1 MQTLYIDRR
10 DTKLDIDRERILVHS
25 PSLPKPLSIAFAY
38 LSSIVISAKT
48 QLHSHVLLACASR
61 GIPVIILD
69 PRTCESHAQ
78 YIPPSSKVVH
88 RKIKQFEV
96 LDQDE
101 RRLGYAK
108 QLVYAQSIQQ
118 FKLIKYWFKT
128 HQIEAKLQEQIIERI
143 KTIIT
148 MINACQSLE
157 QLRGL
162 EGASAKIVFYVMSL
176 IAPAWA
182 KFQGRNRRPPKDPI
196 NVLLSLSYSL
206 IYAECTRAL
215 TAHALDPMLGFYHEP
230 VHGRYSLACDLTER
244 IRCDIEKWV
253 MQLLFNEQLR
263 PVHFALSEQY
273 PCVLNKEGRAIFYP
287 LWERRFQVWKKY
299 IRMNA
304 SQWAKTIDQCVPY

>member
-10 DTKLDIDRERILVHS
+10 DTRLDVDRERILVHS
-25 PSLPKPLSIAFAY
+25 PSLPRPLSIAFTY

-69 PRTCESHAQ
+69 PRSCESHAQ

-96 LDQDE
+96 LDQDG

-108 QLVYAQSIQQ
+108 QLVYSQALQQ
-118 FKLIKYWFKT
+118 YKLIRYWFKNRE
-128 HQIEAKLQEQIIERI
+128 IEQTNQDQLIERL
-143 KTIIT
+143 KTIIK
-148 MINACQSLE
+148 MINTCQSLE

-162 EGASAKIVFYVMSL
+162 EGASAKIIFYTMSL
-176 IAPAWA
+176 LVPAWC
-182 KFQGRNRRPPKDPI
+182 KFKGRNRRPPRDPI

-215 TAHALDPMLGFYHEP
+215 TAHAIDPMLGFYHEP

-244 IRCDIEKWV
+244 IRTDIEKWV
-253 MQLLFNEQLR
+253 IQLILEEHLR
-263 PVHFALSEQY
+263 PPHFTSSEQY
-273 PCVLNKEGRAIFYP
+273 PCVLNKDGRAIFYP
-287 LWERRFQVWKKY
+287 LWERRFKVWKKY

-304 SQWAKTIDQCVPY
+304 QQWARTIDQS

>member
-10 DTKLDIDRERILVHS
+10 DTRLDVDREHILVHS
-25 PSLPKPLSIAFAY
+25 PSLPRPLSIAFTY

-69 PRTCESHAQ
+69 PRSCESHAQ

-96 LDQDE
+96 LDQDG

-108 QLVYAQSIQQ
+108 QLVYSQALQQ
-118 FKLIKYWFKT
+118 YKLLRYWFKNRE
-128 HQIEAKLQEQIIERI
+128 IEQTNQDQLIERL
-143 KTIIT
+143 KTIIK
-148 MINACQSLE
+148 MISTCQSLE

-162 EGASAKIVFYVMSL
+162 EGASAKIIFYTMSL
-176 IAPAWA
+176 LVPAWC
-182 KFQGRNRRPPKDPI
+182 KFKGRNRRPPRDPI

-215 TAHALDPMLGFYHEP
+215 TAHAIDPMLGFYHEP

-244 IRCDIEKWV
+244 IRTDIEKWV
-253 MQLLFNEQLR
+253 IQLILEEHLR
-263 PVHFALSEQY
+263 HP
-273 PCVLNKEGRAIFYP
+273 
-287 LWERRFQVWKKY
+287 
-299 IRMNA
+299 
-304 SQWAKTIDQCVPY
+304 

>member
-10 DTKLDIDRERILVHS
+10 DTRLDVDRERILVHS
-25 PSLPKPLSIAFAY
+25 PSLPRPLSIAFTY

-69 PRTCESHAQ
+69 PRSCESHAQ

-96 LDQDE
+96 LDQDG
-101 RRLGYAK
+101 RRLRYAK
-108 QLVYAQSIQQ
+108 QLVYSQALQQ
-118 FKLIKYWFKT
+118 YKLLRYWFKNRE
-128 HQIEAKLQEQIIERI
+128 IEQTNQDQLIERL
-143 KTIIT
+143 KTIIK
-148 MINACQSLE
+148 MISTCQSLE

-162 EGASAKIVFYVMSL
+162 EGASAKVIFYTMSL
-176 IAPAWA
+176 LVPAWC
-182 KFQGRNRRPPKDPI
+182 KFKGRNRRPPRDPI

-215 TAHALDPMLGFYHEP
+215 TAHAIDPMLGFYHEP

-244 IRCDIEKWV
+244 IRTDIEKWV
-253 MQLLFNEQLR
+253 IQLILEEHLR
-263 PVHFALSEQY
+263 PPHFTSSEQY

-287 LWERRFQVWKKY
+287 LWERRFKVWKKY

-304 SQWAKTIDQCVPY
+304 QQWARTIDQS

>member
-10 DTKLDIDRERILVHS
+10 DTRLDVDRERILVHS
-25 PSLPKPLSIAFAY
+25 PSLPRPLSIAFTY

-69 PRTCESHAQ
+69 PRSCESHAQ

-96 LDQDE
+96 LDQDG

-108 QLVYAQSIQQ
+108 QLVYSQALQQ
-118 FKLIKYWFKT
+118 YKLLRYWFKNRE
-128 HQIEAKLQEQIIERI
+128 IEQTNQDQLIERLKIII
-143 KTIIT
+143 K
-148 MINACQSLE
+148 MISTCQSLE

-162 EGASAKIVFYVMSL
+162 EGASAKIIFYTMSL
-176 IAPAWA
+176 LVPAWC
-182 KFQGRNRRPPKDPI
+182 KFKGRNRRPPRDPI

-215 TAHALDPMLGFYHEP
+215 TAHAIDPMLGFYHEP

-244 IRCDIEKWV
+244 IRTDIEKWV
-253 MQLLFNEQLR
+253 IQLILEEHLR
-263 PVHFALSEQY
+263 PPHFTSSEQY
-273 PCVLNKEGRAIFYP
+273 PCVLNKDGRAIFYP
-287 LWERRFQVWKKY
+287 LWERRFKVWKKY

-304 SQWAKTIDQCVPY
+304 QQWARTIDQS

>member
-10 DTKLDIDRERILVHS
+10 DTRLDVDRERILVHS
-25 PSLPKPLSIAFAY
+25 PSLPRPLSIAFTY

-69 PRTCESHAQ
+69 PRSCESHAQ

-96 LDQDE
+96 LDQDG

-108 QLVYAQSIQQ
+108 QLVYSQALQQ
-118 FKLIKYWFKT
+118 YKLLRYWFKNRE
-128 HQIEAKLQEQIIERI
+128 IEQTNQDQLIERL
-143 KTIIT
+143 KTIIK
-148 MINACQSLE
+148 MINTCQSLE

-162 EGASAKIVFYVMSL
+162 EGASAKIIFYTMSL
-176 IAPAWA
+176 LVPAWC
-182 KFQGRNRRPPKDPI
+182 KFKGRNRRPPRDPI

-215 TAHALDPMLGFYHEP
+215 TAHAIDPMLGFYHEP

-244 IRCDIEKWV
+244 IRTDIEKWV
-253 MQLLFNEQLR
+253 IQLILEEHLR
-263 PVHFALSEQY
+263 PPHFTSSEQY
-273 PCVLNKEGRAIFYP
+273 PCVLNKDGRAIFYP
-287 LWERRFQVWKKY
+287 LWERRFKVWKKY

-304 SQWAKTIDQCVPY
+304 QQWARTIDQS

>member
-10 DTKLDIDRERILVHS
+10 DTRLDVDRERILVHS
-25 PSLPKPLSIAFAY
+25 PSLPRPLSIAFTY

-69 PRTCESHAQ
+69 PRSCESHAQ

-96 LDQDE
+96 LDQDG

-108 QLVYAQSIQQ
+108 QLVYSQALQQ
-118 FKLIKYWFKT
+118 YKLLRYWFKNRE
-128 HQIEAKLQEQIIERI
+128 IEQTNQDQLIERL
-143 KTIIT
+143 KTIIK
-148 MINACQSLE
+148 MISTCQSLE

-162 EGASAKIVFYVMSL
+162 EGASAKIIFYTMSL
-176 IAPAWA
+176 LVPAWC
-182 KFQGRNRRPPKDPI
+182 KFKGRNRRPPRDPI

-215 TAHALDPMLGFYHEP
+215 TAHAIDPMLGFYHEP

-244 IRCDIEKWV
+244 IRTDIEKWV
-253 MQLLFNEQLR
+253 IQLILEEHLR
-263 PVHFALSEQY
+263 PLHFTSSEQY

-287 LWERRFQVWKKY
+287 LWERRFKVWKKY

-304 SQWAKTIDQCVPY
+304 QQWAKTIDQS

>member
-128 HQIEAKLQEQIIERI
+128 HQIEAKLKEQIIERI

-263 PVHFALSEQY
+263 PVHFASSEQY

>member
-10 DTKLDIDRERILVHS
+10 DTRLDVDRERILVHS
-25 PSLPKPLSIAFAY
+25 PSLPRPLSIAFTY

-69 PRTCESHAQ
+69 PRSCESHAQ

-96 LDQDE
+96 LDQDG

-108 QLVYAQSIQQ
+108 QLVYSQALQQ
-118 FKLIKYWFKT
+118 YKLLRYWFKNRE
-128 HQIEAKLQEQIIERI
+128 IEQTNQDQLIERL
-143 KTIIT
+143 KTIIK
-148 MINACQSLE
+148 MISTCQSLE

-162 EGASAKIVFYVMSL
+162 EGASAKIIFYTMSL
-176 IAPAWA
+176 LVPAWC
-182 KFQGRNRRPPKDPI
+182 KFKGRNRRPPRDPI

-215 TAHALDPMLGFYHEP
+215 TAHAIDPMLGFYHEP

-244 IRCDIEKWV
+244 IRTDIEKWV
-253 MQLLFNEQLR
+253 IQLILEEHLR
-263 PVHFALSEQY
+263 PPHFTSSEQY

-287 LWERRFQVWKKY
+287 LWERRFKVWKKY
-299 IRMNA
+299 IRMN
-304 SQWAKTIDQCVPY
+304 SQQWARTIDQS

>member
-10 DTKLDIDRERILVHS
+10 DTRLDVDRERILVHS
-25 PSLPKPLSIAFAY
+25 PSLPRPLSIAFTY

-69 PRTCESHAQ
+69 PRSCESHAQ

-96 LDQDE
+96 LDQDG

-108 QLVYAQSIQQ
+108 QLVYSQALQQ
-118 FKLIKYWFKT
+118 YKLLRYWFKNRE
-128 HQIEAKLQEQIIERI
+128 IEQTNQDQLIERL
-143 KTIIT
+143 KTIIK
-148 MINACQSLE
+148 MISTCQSLE

-162 EGASAKIVFYVMSL
+162 EGASAKIIFYTMSL
-176 IAPAWA
+176 LVPAWC
-182 KFQGRNRRPPKDPI
+182 KFKGRNRRPPRDPI

-215 TAHALDPMLGFYHEP
+215 TAHAIDPMLGFYHEP

-244 IRCDIEKWV
+244 IRTDIEKWV
-253 MQLLFNEQLR
+253 IQLILEEHLR
-263 PVHFALSEQY
+263 PPHFTSSEQY

-287 LWERRFQVWKKY
+287 LWERRFKVWKKY

-304 SQWAKTIDQCVPY
+304 QQWARTIDQS

>member
-10 DTKLDIDRERILVHS
+10 DTRLDVDRERILVHS
-25 PSLPKPLSIAFAY
+25 PSLPRPLSIAFTY

-69 PRTCESHAQ
+69 PRSCESHAQ

-96 LDQDE
+96 LDQDG

-108 QLVYAQSIQQ
+108 QLVYSQALQQ
-118 FKLIKYWFKT
+118 YKLLRYWFKNRE
-128 HQIEAKLQEQIIERI
+128 IEQMNQDQLIERL
-143 KTIIT
+143 KTIIK
-148 MINACQSLE
+148 MISTCQSLE

-162 EGASAKIVFYVMSL
+162 EGASAKIIFYTMSL
-176 IAPAWA
+176 LVPAWC
-182 KFQGRNRRPPKDPI
+182 KFKGRNRRPPRDPI

-215 TAHALDPMLGFYHEP
+215 TAHAIDPMLGFYHEP

-244 IRCDIEKWV
+244 IRTDIEKWV
-253 MQLLFNEQLR
+253 IQLILEEHLR
-263 PVHFALSEQY
+263 PPHFTSSEQY
-273 PCVLNKEGRAIFYP
+273 LCVLNKEGRAIFYP
-287 LWERRFQVWKKY
+287 LWERRFKVWKKY

-304 SQWAKTIDQCVPY
+304 QQWARTIDQS

>member
-10 DTKLDIDRERILVHS
+10 DTRLDVDRERILVHS
-25 PSLPKPLSIAFAY
+25 PSLPRPLSIAFTY

-69 PRTCESHAQ
+69 PRSCESHAQ

-96 LDQDE
+96 LDQDG

-108 QLVYAQSIQQ
+108 QLVYSQALQQ
-118 FKLIKYWFKT
+118 YKLLRYWFKNRE
-128 HQIEAKLQEQIIERI
+128 IEQTNQDQLIERL
-143 KTIIT
+143 KTIIK
-148 MINACQSLE
+148 MISTCQSLE

-162 EGASAKIVFYVMSL
+162 EGASAKIIFYTMSL
-176 IAPAWA
+176 LAPAWC
-182 KFQGRNRRPPKDPI
+182 KFKGRNRRPPRDPI

-215 TAHALDPMLGFYHEP
+215 TAHAIDPMLGFYHEP

-244 IRCDIEKWV
+244 IRTDIEKWV
-253 MQLLFNEQLR
+253 IQLILEEHLR
-263 PVHFALSEQY
+263 PLHFTSSEQY

-287 LWERRFQVWKKY
+287 LWERRFKVWKKY

-304 SQWAKTIDQCVPY
+304 QQWARTIDQS

>member
-10 DTKLDIDRERILVHS
+10 DTRLDVDRERILVHS
-25 PSLPKPLSIAFAY
+25 PSLPRPLSIAFTY

-69 PRTCESHAQ
+69 PRSCESHAQ

-96 LDQDE
+96 LDQDG

-108 QLVYAQSIQQ
+108 QLVYSQALQQ
-118 FKLIKYWFKT
+118 YKLLRYWFKNRE
-128 HQIEAKLQEQIIERI
+128 IEQTNQDQLIERL
-143 KTIIT
+143 KTIIK
-148 MINACQSLE
+148 MINTCQSLE

-162 EGASAKIVFYVMSL
+162 EGASAKIIFYTMSL
-176 IAPAWA
+176 LVPAWC
-182 KFQGRNRRPPKDPI
+182 KFKGRNRRPPRDPI

-215 TAHALDPMLGFYHEP
+215 T
-230 VHGRYSLACDLTER
+230 ER
-244 IRCDIEKWV
+244 IRTDIEKWV
-253 MQLLFNEQLR
+253 IQLILEEHLR
-263 PVHFALSEQY
+263 PLHFTSSEQY
-273 PCVLNKEGRAIFYP
+273 PCVLNKDGRAIFYP
-287 LWERRFQVWKKY
+287 LWERRFKVWKKY

-304 SQWAKTIDQCVPY
+304 QQWARTIDQS

>member
-10 DTKLDIDRERILVHS
+10 DTRLDVDRERILVHS
-25 PSLPKPLSIAFAY
+25 PSLPRPLSIAFTY

-69 PRTCESHAQ
+69 PRSCESHAQ

-96 LDQDE
+96 LDQDG

-108 QLVYAQSIQQ
+108 QLVYSQALQQ
-118 FKLIKYWFKT
+118 YKLLRYWFKNRE
-128 HQIEAKLQEQIIERI
+128 IEQTNQDQLIERL
-143 KTIIT
+143 KTIIK
-148 MINACQSLE
+148 MINTCQSLE

-162 EGASAKIVFYVMSL
+162 EGASAKIIFYTMSL
-176 IAPAWA
+176 LVPAWC
-182 KFQGRNRRPPKDPI
+182 KFKGRNRRPPRDPI

-215 TAHALDPMLGFYHEP
+215 TAHAIDPMLGFYHEP

-244 IRCDIEKWV
+244 IRTDIEKWV
-253 MQLLFNEQLR
+253 IQLILEEHLR
-263 PVHFALSEQY
+263 PPHFTSSEQY

-287 LWERRFQVWKKY
+287 LWERRFKVWKKY

-304 SQWAKTIDQCVPY
+304 QQWARTIDQS

>member
-1 MQTLYIDRR
+1 
-10 DTKLDIDRERILVHS
+10 
-25 PSLPKPLSIAFAY
+25 
-38 LSSIVISAKT
+38 
-48 QLHSHVLLACASR
+48 
-61 GIPVIILD
+61 
-69 PRTCESHAQ
+69 
-78 YIPPSSKVVH
+78 
-88 RKIKQFEV
+88 
-96 LDQDE
+96 
-101 RRLGYAK
+101 
-108 QLVYAQSIQQ
+108 
-118 FKLIKYWFKT
+118 
-128 HQIEAKLQEQIIERI
+128 
-143 KTIIT
+143 
-148 MINACQSLE
+148 MINTCQSLE

-244 IRCDIEKWV
+244 IRCDIEKWI

-263 PVHFALSEQY
+263 PVHFASSEQY

-304 SQWAKTIDQCVPY
+304 SQWAKTIDQCVLY

>member
-10 DTKLDIDRERILVHS
+10 DTQLDVDRERILVHS
-25 PSLPKPLSIAFAY
+25 PSLPRPLSIAFAY
-38 LSSIVISAKT
+38 LSSIVISDKT

-69 PRTCESHAQ
+69 PRSCESHAQ

-96 LDQDE
+96 LDQDG

-108 QLVYAQSIQQ
+108 QLVYSQALQQ
-118 FKLIKYWFKT
+118 YKLLRYWFK
-128 HQIEAKLQEQIIERI
+128 HREIEQTYQDQLIERL
-143 KTIIT
+143 KTIIK
-148 MINACQSLE
+148 MISTCQSLE

-162 EGASAKIVFYVMSL
+162 EGASAKVIFYTMSL
-176 IAPAWA
+176 LVPAWC
-182 KFQGRNRRPPKDPI
+182 KFKCRNRRPPRDPI

-215 TAHALDPMLGFYHEP
+215 TAHAIDPMLGFYHEP

-244 IRCDIEKWV
+244 IRTDIEKWV
-253 MQLLFNEQLR
+253 IQLILEEHLR
-263 PVHFALSEQY
+263 PQHFASSEQY

-287 LWERRFQVWKKY
+287 LWERRFKVWKKY

-304 SQWAKTIDQCVPY
+304 QQWARTIDQS

>member
-10 DTKLDIDRERILVHS
+10 DTRLDVDRERILVHS
-25 PSLPKPLSIAFAY
+25 PSLPRPLSIAFTY

-69 PRTCESHAQ
+69 PRSCESHAQ

-96 LDQDE
+96 LDQDG

-108 QLVYAQSIQQ
+108 QLVYSQALQQ
-118 FKLIKYWFKT
+118 YKLLRYWFKNRE
-128 HQIEAKLQEQIIERI
+128 IEQTNQDQLIERL
-143 KTIIT
+143 KTIIK
-148 MINACQSLE
+148 MISTCQSLE

-162 EGASAKIVFYVMSL
+162 EGASAKIIFYTMSL
-176 IAPAWA
+176 LVPAWC
-182 KFQGRNRRPPKDPI
+182 KFKGRNRRPPRDPI

-215 TAHALDPMLGFYHEP
+215 TAHAIDPMLGFYHEP

-244 IRCDIEKWV
+244 IRTDIEKWV
-253 MQLLFNEQLR
+253 IQLILEEHLR
-263 PVHFALSEQY
+263 PPHFTSSEQY
-273 PCVLNKEGRAIFYP
+273 PCVLNKDGRAIFYP
-287 LWERRFQVWKKY
+287 LWERRFKVWKKY
-299 IRMNA
+299 IRLNA
-304 SQWAKTIDQCVPY
+304 QQWARTIDQS

>member
-10 DTKLDIDRERILVHS
+10 DTRLDVDRERILVHS
-25 PSLPKPLSIAFAY
+25 PSLPRPLSIAFTY

-69 PRTCESHAQ
+69 PRSCESHAQ

-96 LDQDE
+96 LDQDG

-108 QLVYAQSIQQ
+108 QLVYSQALQQ
-118 FKLIKYWFKT
+118 YKLLRYWFKNRE
-128 HQIEAKLQEQIIERI
+128 IEQTNQDQLIERL
-143 KTIIT
+143 KTIIK
-148 MINACQSLE
+148 MISTCQSLE

-162 EGASAKIVFYVMSL
+162 EGASAKIIFYTMSL
-176 IAPAWA
+176 LVPAWC
-182 KFQGRNRRPPKDPI
+182 KFKGRNRRPPRDPI

-215 TAHALDPMLGFYHEP
+215 TAHAIDPMLGFYHEP

-244 IRCDIEKWV
+244 IRTDIEKWV
-253 MQLLFNEQLR
+253 IQLILEEHLR
-263 PVHFALSEQY
+263 PPHFTSSEQY
-273 PCVLNKEGRAIFYP
+273 PCVLNKDGRAIFYP
-287 LWERRFQVWKKY
+287 LWERRFKVWKKY

-304 SQWAKTIDQCVPY
+304 QQWARTIDQS

>member
-10 DTKLDIDRERILVHS
+10 DTRLDVDRERILVHS
-25 PSLPKPLSIAFAY
+25 PSLPRPLSIAFTY

-69 PRTCESHAQ
+69 PRSCESHAQ

-96 LDQDE
+96 LGQDG

-108 QLVYAQSIQQ
+108 QLVYSQALQQ
-118 FKLIKYWFKT
+118 YKLLRYWFKNRE
-128 HQIEAKLQEQIIERI
+128 IEQTNQDQLIERL
-143 KTIIT
+143 KTIIK
-148 MINACQSLE
+148 MISTCQSLE

-162 EGASAKIVFYVMSL
+162 EGASAKIIFYTMSL
-176 IAPAWA
+176 LVPAWC
-182 KFQGRNRRPPKDPI
+182 KFKGRNRRPPRDPI

-215 TAHALDPMLGFYHEP
+215 TAHAIDPMLGFYHEP

-244 IRCDIEKWV
+244 IRTDIEKWV
-253 MQLLFNEQLR
+253 IQLILEEHLR
-263 PVHFALSEQY
+263 PMHFTSSEQY

-287 LWERRFQVWKKY
+287 LWERRFKVWKKY

-304 SQWAKTIDQCVPY
+304 QQWARTIDQS

>member
-10 DTKLDIDRERILVHS
+10 DTRLDVDRERILVHS
-25 PSLPKPLSIAFAY
+25 PSLPRPLSIAFTY

-69 PRTCESHAQ
+69 PRSCESHAQ

-96 LDQDE
+96 LDQDG

-108 QLVYAQSIQQ
+108 QLVYSQALQQ
-118 FKLIKYWFKT
+118 YKLLRYWFKNRE
-128 HQIEAKLQEQIIERI
+128 IEQTNQDQLIERL
-143 KTIIT
+143 KTIIK
-148 MINACQSLE
+148 MINTCQSLE

-162 EGASAKIVFYVMSL
+162 EGASAKIIFYTMSL
-176 IAPAWA
+176 LVPAWC
-182 KFQGRNRRPPKDPI
+182 KFKGRNRRPPRDPI

-215 TAHALDPMLGFYHEP
+215 TAHAIDPMLGFYHEP

-244 IRCDIEKWV
+244 IRTDIEKWV
-253 MQLLFNEQLR
+253 IQLILEEHLR
-263 PVHFALSEQY
+263 PPHFTSSEQY
-273 PCVLNKEGRAIFYP
+273 PCVLNKDGRAIFYP
-287 LWERRFQVWKKY
+287 LWLCC
-299 IRMNA
+299 INM
-304 SQWAKTIDQCVPY
+304 

>member
-10 DTKLDIDRERILVHS
+10 DTRLDVDRERILVHS
-25 PSLPKPLSIAFAY
+25 PSLPRPLSIAFTY

-69 PRTCESHAQ
+69 PRSCESHAQ

-96 LDQDE
+96 LDQDG

-108 QLVYAQSIQQ
+108 QLVYSQALQQ
-118 FKLIKYWFKT
+118 YKLLRYWFKNRE
-128 HQIEAKLQEQIIERI
+128 IEQTNQDQLIERL
-143 KTIIT
+143 KTIIK
-148 MINACQSLE
+148 MISTCQSLE

-162 EGASAKIVFYVMSL
+162 EGASAKIIFYTMSL
-176 IAPAWA
+176 LVPAWC
-182 KFQGRNRRPPKDPI
+182 KFKGRNRRPPRDPI

-215 TAHALDPMLGFYHEP
+215 TAHAIDPMLGFYHEP

-244 IRCDIEKWV
+244 IRTDIEKWV
-253 MQLLFNEQLR
+253 IQLILEEHLR
-263 PVHFALSEQY
+263 PLHFTSSEQY

-287 LWERRFQVWKKY
+287 LWERRFKVWKKY

-304 SQWAKTIDQCVPY
+304 QQWARTID

>member
-10 DTKLDIDRERILVHS
+10 DTRLDVDRERILVHS
-25 PSLPKPLSIAFAY
+25 PSLPRPLSIAFTY

-69 PRTCESHAQ
+69 PRSCESHAQ

-96 LDQDE
+96 LGQDG

-108 QLVYAQSIQQ
+108 QLVYSQALQQ
-118 FKLIKYWFKT
+118 YKLLRYWFKNRE
-128 HQIEAKLQEQIIERI
+128 IEQTNQDQLIERL
-143 KTIIT
+143 KTIIK
-148 MINACQSLE
+148 MISTCQSLE

-162 EGASAKIVFYVMSL
+162 EGASAKIIFYTMSL
-176 IAPAWA
+176 LVPAWC
-182 KFQGRNRRPPKDPI
+182 KFKGRNRRLPRDPI

-215 TAHALDPMLGFYHEP
+215 TAHAIDPMLGFYHEP

-244 IRCDIEKWV
+244 IRTDIEKWV
-253 MQLLFNEQLR
+253 IQLILEEHLR
-263 PVHFALSEQY
+263 PMHFTSSEQY

-287 LWERRFQVWKKY
+287 LWERRFKVWKKY

-304 SQWAKTIDQCVPY
+304 QQWARTIDQS

>member
-10 DTKLDIDRERILVHS
+10 DTRLDVDRERILVHS
-25 PSLPKPLSIAFAY
+25 PSLPRPLSIAFTY

-69 PRTCESHAQ
+69 PRSCESHAQ

-96 LDQDE
+96 LDQDG

-108 QLVYAQSIQQ
+108 QLVYSQALQQ
-118 FKLIKYWFKT
+118 YKLLRYWFKNRE
-128 HQIEAKLQEQIIERI
+128 IEQTNQDQLIERL
-143 KTIIT
+143 KTIIK
-148 MINACQSLE
+148 MISTCQSLE

-162 EGASAKIVFYVMSL
+162 EGASAKIIFYTMSL
-176 IAPAWA
+176 LVPAWC
-182 KFQGRNRRPPKDPI
+182 KFKGRNRRPPRDPI

-215 TAHALDPMLGFYHEP
+215 TAHAIDPMLGFYHEP

-244 IRCDIEKWV
+244 IRTDIEKWV
-253 MQLLFNEQLR
+253 IQLILEEHLR
-263 PVHFALSEQY
+263 PPHFTSSEQY
-273 PCVLNKEGRAIFYP
+273 PCVLNKDGRAIFFP
-287 LWERRFQVWKKY
+287 LWERRFKVWKKY

-304 SQWAKTIDQCVPY
+304 QQWARTIDQS

>member
-10 DTKLDIDRERILVHS
+10 DTRLDVDRERILVHS
-25 PSLPKPLSIAFAY
+25 PSLPRPLSIAFTY

-69 PRTCESHAQ
+69 PRSCESHAQ

-96 LDQDE
+96 LDQDG

-108 QLVYAQSIQQ
+108 QMVYSQALQQ
-118 FKLIKYWFKT
+118 YKLLRYWFKNRE
-128 HQIEAKLQEQIIERI
+128 IEQTNQDQLIERL
-143 KTIIT
+143 KTIIK
-148 MINACQSLE
+148 MINTCQSLE

-162 EGASAKIVFYVMSL
+162 EGASAKIIFYTMSL
-176 IAPAWA
+176 LVPAWC
-182 KFQGRNRRPPKDPI
+182 KFKGRNRRPPRDPI

-215 TAHALDPMLGFYHEP
+215 TAHAIDPMLGFYHEP

-244 IRCDIEKWV
+244 IRTDIEKWV
-253 MQLLFNEQLR
+253 IQLILEEHLR
-263 PVHFALSEQY
+263 PPHFTSSEQY

-287 LWERRFQVWKKY
+287 LWERRFKVWKKY

-304 SQWAKTIDQCVPY
+304 QQWARTIDQS